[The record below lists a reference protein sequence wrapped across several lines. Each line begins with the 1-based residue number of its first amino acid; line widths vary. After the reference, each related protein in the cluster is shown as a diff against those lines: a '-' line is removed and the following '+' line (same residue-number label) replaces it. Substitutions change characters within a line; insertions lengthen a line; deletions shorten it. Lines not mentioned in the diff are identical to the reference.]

1 LNLGCNHRIK
11 SKTLY
16 ELFKPLNVGAICKYL
31 PDNVFNLNIRQSR
44 VLLESL
50 ISCDGSHNKQGS
62 ECYYTSSKTLANDVM
77 RLAIHA
83 GWSGSI
89 KTIREEG
96 TKWEI
101 SRPDGSL
108 SEGVLNADTLSVRI
122 IKTKNEPEMNHG
134 HVHQQTGQSEEIYD
148 YDGMV
153 GCLEVPSHVFMIRQ
167 NNKNVWIGN
176 CSRHG
181 LTYF

>member
-1 LNLGCNHRIK
+1 MWD
-11 SKTLY
+11 
-16 ELFKPLNVGAICKYL
+16 L
-31 PDNVFNLNIRQSR
+31 PTRQAKL
-44 VLLESL
+44 LLESL
-50 ISCDGSHNKQGS
+50 ISCDGSHNLQGS
-62 ECYYTSSKTLANDVM
+62 ECYYTSSKKLADDVM

-96 TKWEI
+96 
-101 SRPDGSL
+101 
-108 SEGVLNADTLSVRI
+108 SEYKITEFNKGVRNADTLSVRI

-134 HVHQQTGQSEEIYD
+134 HIHQQDGQSEELYD
-148 YDGMV
+148 YDGEV

-181 LTYF
+181 LTLTHNRRLWNCEVPKSILN